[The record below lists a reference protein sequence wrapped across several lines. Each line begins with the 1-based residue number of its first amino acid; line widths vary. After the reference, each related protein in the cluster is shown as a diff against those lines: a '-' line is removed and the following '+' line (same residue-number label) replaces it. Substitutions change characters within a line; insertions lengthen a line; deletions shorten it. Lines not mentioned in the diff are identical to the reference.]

1 MCVFVTLVQHTL
13 KVLLRKR
20 LPVRHEG
27 GGGGR
32 ERKRER
38 THFLPADDA
47 TKYATTSQKERKPQ
61 LQYFI
66 IELLSH
72 SDVCN

>member
-27 GGGGR
+27 RGGGDER
-32 ERKRER
+32 ERKGER

-66 IELLSH
+66 IDTTLP
-72 SDVCN
+72 

>member
-27 GGGGR
+27 RGGDER
-32 ERKRER
+32 ARKRER

-66 IELLSH
+66 IDTTLP
-72 SDVCN
+72 